1 MLSDYQVVLG
11 AEAAIWTEQASSSNM
26 LTRLFPRTWALAE
39 RLWSN
44 PPVVSN
50 YSSWEYGVYML
61 GAIHKKCG
69 QEKRG
74 GQEEADTWG
83 KGGIK
88 QKRTS
93 TFGSKVKH
101 LILSLTNEKF

>member
-1 MLSDYQVVLG
+1 MFSDYQVVLG

-26 LTRLFPRTWALAE
+26 FTRLFPRTWALAE

-61 GAIHKKCG
+61 GVIHKNVG
-69 QEKRG
+69 KRREG
-74 GQEEADTWG
+74 V
-83 KGGIK
+83 KK
-88 QKRTS
+88 KRTHGGREES
-93 TFGSKVKH
+93 SKNVRPH
-101 LILSLTNEKF
+101 LVQKLSISF